1 MQWMPQPLRRSPLVT
16 AGNIVVVVV
25 VVVGS
30 QLQIAGRRPRWREL
44 ESLSVEASQSC
55 RSKTSSGCRV
65 STVQEG

>member
-16 AGNIVVVVV
+16 AGNIVVV

-55 RSKTSSGCRV
+55 RSKTTSGCRV
-65 STVQEG
+65 STAQEG

>member
-16 AGNIVVVVV
+16 AGNIVV

>member
-1 MQWMPQPLRRSPLVT
+1 MPQPLRRSPLVR
-16 AGNIVVVVV
+16 AGNIVVVV

>member
-16 AGNIVVVVV
+16 AGNIVVVV

>member
-16 AGNIVVVVV
+16 AGNIVVV